1 MNDKDIEFYSIGV
14 VPPPDGS
21 YKRAKDKRTFLRIAD
36 IDSSE
41 NVTPFNKFSE
51 YEKYQYIFCHRG
63 PSEIG
68 AIGVWKWTVEPN
80 KNDPKKPFFDAN
92 YIDNPNICQIIVD
105 RNIVDTNQ
113 LVLKLKEG
121 IQIDSFHSNISIMYV
136 YGEGDSYVGI
146 LVQKDNF
153 ESEGKYFKLKAK
165 VCKLQYYRIKI
176 EDTCKCQDSIF
187 NHEYVF
193 LSSTILPRFENFI
206 FVQETEEYIKNL
218 FIDRLCWK
226 NMKNMKNAPDPLH
239 FHKDDYK
246 DFKAFLKGMPT
257 EDFRQKIA
265 KEYQI
270 SPKEVEEKINAF
282 ISNSESFFK
291 YEDIDSKYIDDL
303 VISHPKLRQKCIEL
317 VSAQKES
324 EIEALDKDIEEKE
337 AIKNQ
342 LDQKIKELEKNRNEL
357 EQSIAKQETEI
368 GLFEEN
374 INSKISAAQNNVSDF
389 FAQISLM
396 HPFLSKLI
404 SQPQHTGYFV
414 KGKTID
420 DDKVIPY
427 LNKSDLLR
435 NVRDALSDAG
445 IDDKRLN
452 MVSAFLLS
460 AWENR
465 VPILLVGPNSNEIA
479 DAMSIAIQGKFAD
492 RIKCIGNYSEIT
504 CRESG
509 GIVVINNVFY
519 ADWLSHIDE
528 IINNDANYYYVTS
541 NFVEDLLIEPKGIF
555 NYMVP
560 ILTDVFISQKA
571 KIPSVGG
578 KRSNDYVDDILEES
592 KERCRVDRVLSKIG
606 TSKLYINNIKQIV
619 EHIVDNPF
627 EKEDLNHYFVYL
639 PYLLLTNHREY
650 LIDNLND
657 SRDKVSTECYETIRN
672 YLGISE

>member
-1 MNDKDIEFYSIGV
+1 MVLPS
-14 VPPPDGS
+14 DGP
-21 YKRAKDKRTFLRIAD
+21 YPTAQGKHTLLRIAD
-36 IDSSE
+36 IDSSD
-41 NVTPFNKFSE
+41 NVTLFYKDPNKFSK
-51 YEKYQYIFCHRG
+51 YENNQYIICNSG
-63 PSEIG
+63 PSEPG
-68 AIGVWKWTVEPN
+68 AIGVWNWTARPNN
-80 KNDPKKPFFDAN
+80 KNPEKDYVEAKCIEKN
-92 YIDNPNICQIIVD
+92 IIRIIIDRD
-105 RNIVDTNQ
+105 IVDTNQ

-121 IQIDSFHSNISIMYV
+121 IQIDSLHSDISIMYA
-136 YGEGDSYVGI
+136 YGEDDSYVGV
-146 LVQKDNF
+146 LVHKDNF
-153 ESEGKYFKLKAK
+153 EKERKSFKLKGD
-165 VCKLQYYRIKI
+165 VCKLKYYRIKT
-176 EDTCKCQDSIF
+176 EDTCRYHDSIF
-187 NHEYVF
+187 NQEYVF
-193 LSSTILPRFENFI
+193 QSTTRLSRFEDFI
-206 FVQETEEYIKNL
+206 IVREVEEYIKHL

-226 NMKNMKNAPDPLH
+226 NMKNSRWH
-239 FHKDDYK
+239 FHRDEYK
-246 DFKAFLKGMPT
+246 DFKAFLEGMKT

-337 AIKNQ
+337 AIKNK
-342 LDQKIKELEKNRNEL
+342 LDQKIKELEKNKNEL

-368 GLFEEN
+368 GLFEEK
-374 INSKISAAQNNVSDF
+374 INSKISAVQNNVSDF
-389 FAQISLM
+389 YAQISLM